1 MTLHSIDKTMFQKKM
16 TRFLKDLNSG
26 HPKLKKNPQQLGKLA
41 LQYAENIAIA
51 IALAEPDE
59 TIVIDY

>member
-1 MTLHSIDKTMFQKKM
+1 M